1 MAEILFVGN
10 ERVGARVAEVSGK
23 EVEFTGDVTHIA
35 DIKDTIISKSYWAV
49 IFDLSTFL
57 DNYNVLAEE
66 IDNLNRVSSA
76 RFIFYY
82 LGKTPRSNLVYAL
95 TERGFTGFV
104 TESIA
109 GLDCHLRR
117 RML

>member
-49 IFDLSTFL
+49 LRL
-57 DNYNVLAEE
+57 
-66 IDNLNRVSSA
+66 NLISPNMSPRIRWNRQV
-76 RFIFYY
+76 
-82 LGKTPRSNLVYAL
+82 
-95 TERGFTGFV
+95 
-104 TESIA
+104 
-109 GLDCHLRR
+109 
-117 RML
+117 

>member
-49 IFDLSTFL
+49 FDLSTFTRR
-57 DNYNVLAEE
+57 YNVLLRKMN
-66 IDNLNRVSSA
+66 INHYWRTSFSTMV
-76 RFIFYY
+76 
-82 LGKTPRSNLVYAL
+82 
-95 TERGFTGFV
+95 
-104 TESIA
+104 
-109 GLDCHLRR
+109 GLQKAILF
-117 RML
+117 ML